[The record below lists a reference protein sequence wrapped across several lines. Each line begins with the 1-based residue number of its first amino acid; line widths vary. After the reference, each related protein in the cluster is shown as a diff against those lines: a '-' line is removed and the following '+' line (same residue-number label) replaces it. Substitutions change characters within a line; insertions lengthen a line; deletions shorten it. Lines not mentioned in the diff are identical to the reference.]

1 MAGVIQN
8 LDLNFDLYVLIL
20 FNGACS
26 TDIEFVLSKK
36 DFIDRFA
43 SYWSNWRASDQSLLF
58 KDKVCLNKF

>member
-8 LDLNFDLYVLIL
+8 LDLNFDLYLLIL
-20 FNGACS
+20 CNGACS
-26 TDIEFVLSKK
+26 SDIEFILSKK

-43 SYWSNWRASDQSLLF
+43 SYWSNWRASDQSLLL